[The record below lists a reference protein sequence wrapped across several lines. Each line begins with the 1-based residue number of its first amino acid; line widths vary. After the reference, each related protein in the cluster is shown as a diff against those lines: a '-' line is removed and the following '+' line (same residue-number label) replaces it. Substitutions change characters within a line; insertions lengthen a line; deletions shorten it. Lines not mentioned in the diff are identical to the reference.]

1 MRNSISFLG
10 LYGDLVRYASCT
22 ALLPGLSSISL
33 CLFQALSSASL
44 SFLGLILHQPSTT
57 AKKTGIG
64 GPTKGHPYSN
74 LLDRHLHLNPGNDSD
89 WSAQV
94 LDPPL
99 DQSPSPRKW
108 STLIGQLASAP
119 PFGCGDRWANLD
131 HIEHMGVAIPKSKCW
146 MTERNIIFPLH

>member
-10 LYGDLVRYASCT
+10 FYGDLVRYASCT
-22 ALLPGLSSISL
+22 VLLPGLSSISL

-74 LLDRHLHLNPGNDSD
+74 LLDQHLHLNPGNDSD

-99 DQSPSPRKW
+99 DQPI
-108 STLIGQLASAP
+108 T
-119 PFGCGDRWANLD
+119 
-131 HIEHMGVAIPKSKCW
+131 KSKEMEHSHWPASFCPTLW
-146 MTERNIIFPLH
+146 VRGLMGQPGPHRADGGSYSKE